1 MSLSS
6 LQSTMSSESYGT
18 HTVWLEGKEKGGYK
32 QLPRLWPTG
41 PLVCVCA
48 VCIWGGATVL
58 LPELSWSYRKHTHTI
73 NKNKTSTPSHQSFIR
88 NGEMGAMT
96 AGLSSLWEN
105 CRLTSKQL
113 CVQAGGPTSPSFPHA
128 DTCVSILHDSEK

>member
-18 HTVWLEGKEKGGYK
+18 HAVWLEGKEKGGYK

-88 NGEMGAMT
+88 NGEMGVMT

-113 CVQAGGPTSPSFPHA
+113 CVQAGGPTAPHFLML
-128 DTCVSILHDSEK
+128 THV